1 MATGSKVARNSPSR
15 PSGACRRHSPQ
26 FHRSYLPSSQGGF
39 GTVAF
44 HHKNVVFHDS
54 HALHRTAQRVRGACL
69 VRDFL
74 CFRSGLL
81 KSGPDLD
88 WVIPTIESS
97 LCNWTILG
105 TNTSNQENLEM
116 VECCSDR
123 LPIASLCC
131 TGPWRHKGEL
141 SREPVVAPTRGI

>member
-15 PSGACRRHSPQ
+15 PSGAYRRHSPQ
-26 FHRSYLPSSQGGF
+26 FHRSYLPPFQSGF
-39 GTVAF
+39 GTV
-44 HHKNVVFHDS
+44 HS
-54 HALHRTAQRVRGACL
+54 IIRTWFPVTRMRCTRQHIRVRGACL

-81 KSGPDLD
+81 KNGPDLD

-105 TNTSNQENLEM
+105 NNTSNQENLEM
-116 VECCSDR
+116 VECCNDR
-123 LPIASLCC
+123 LPIASLCF

-141 SREPVVAPTRGI
+141 SL